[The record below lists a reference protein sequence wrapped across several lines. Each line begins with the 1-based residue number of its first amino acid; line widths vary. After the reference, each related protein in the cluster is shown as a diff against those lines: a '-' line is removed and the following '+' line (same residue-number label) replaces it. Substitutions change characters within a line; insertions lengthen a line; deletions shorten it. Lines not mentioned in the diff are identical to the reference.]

1 MSDFA
6 NWGILHFPPVS
17 LFWKGTGGGGAGAS
31 HACASGNTEMR
42 SIDGNQRMLIM
53 LALAGLRD
61 PNSLNTNTNTQVINI
76 FEVEPFLDM
85 NVVMST
91 ADARA

>member
-1 MSDFA
+1 
-6 NWGILHFPPVS
+6 
-17 LFWKGTGGGGAGAS
+17 
-31 HACASGNTEMR
+31 
-42 SIDGNQRMLIM
+42 M